1 MATRVKAIILFTP
14 SSYTWYNT
22 KPVYVC
28 MILTHLDGNTIKS
41 LLNRIKVVIF
51 KDLPIWFSHV
61 FFTELIYKIMR

>member
-28 MILTHLDGNTIKS
+28 MILTHLDGKQSKVCSTGSRS
-41 LLNRIKVVIF
+41 LYL
-51 KDLPIWFSHV
+51 
-61 FFTELIYKIMR
+61 